1 MFWFRKKKKSE
12 PKIENKETTVKSVN
26 DNRVSLTKDIINQ
39 DEKAL
44 VSLITSSIAA
54 NDNPYSKFEIK
65 SIQEIDVE
73 KEEAIA
79 IVSAVLAND
88 KPLSKF
94 RCVSINEINE
104 GEQLC

>member
-12 PKIENKETTVKSVN
+12 PTIENKETTVKSVN
-26 DNRVSLTKDIINQ
+26 DNRVLLTRDIIDQ

-54 NDNPYSKFEIK
+54 NDKLYSKFEIK

-104 GEQLC
+104 GEQIC